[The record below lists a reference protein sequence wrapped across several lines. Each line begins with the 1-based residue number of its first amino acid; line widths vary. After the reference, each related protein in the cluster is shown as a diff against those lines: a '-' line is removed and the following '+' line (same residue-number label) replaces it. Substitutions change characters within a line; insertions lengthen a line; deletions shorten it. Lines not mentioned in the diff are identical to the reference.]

1 MLDIKVETFLSVCQE
16 MNYTKAAKKLNITQP
31 AVSMHIKNLED
42 YYGVPLFAFEGKRFQ
57 LTKYGKLLYDSLLSM
72 QNNEKYLKEQLRI
85 IKNKSNIINMGA
97 TLTVGEFMIAKS
109 ISHYIKSHPEADV
122 SVIVSNTKEL
132 LRKLD
137 SGAIDFAIL
146 EGDFSKS
153 SYFYETLFN
162 LEFIPICSSKHSPWQ
177 VPLAMQN
184 LTGERLIIREPGSGT
199 RKILEVALEQYGL
212 SIEDFKNVTM
222 IGNMNAIIDLVA
234 DNCGI
239 TFLYKNAVTGMLSQ
253 KEVMEIPIS
262 DFHVTHEISII
273 WKKENMQNSYIRNLI
288 HELFNICI

>member
-1 MLDIKVETFLSVCQE
+1 MLDMKVETFLSVCQE

-31 AVSMHIKNLED
+31 AVSMHIRNLED
-42 YYGVPLFAFEGKRFQ
+42 YYGVPLFIFEGKRFQ
-57 LTKYGKLLYDSLLSM
+57 LTKYGELLYNSLLSM

-109 ISHYIKSHPEADV
+109 ISHYIKSHPDTDV

-132 LRKLD
+132 LQKLD
-137 SGAIDFAIL
+137 SGIIDFAIL

-177 VPLAMQN
+177 TPLVMQH

-199 RKILEVALEQYGL
+199 RKILEIALEKYDL
-212 SIEDFKNVTM
+212 SVEDFRNVTM

-234 DNCGI
+234 DDCGI
-239 TFLYKNAVTGMLSQ
+239 TFLYKNAVTDMLSQ
-253 KEVMEIPIS
+253 KKVIEIPVS
-262 DFHVTHEISII
+262 DFHMMHEISII
-273 WKKENMQNSYIRNLI
+273 WKKENMQSSYIRNLI
-288 HELFNICI
+288 HELFNIYI

>member
-85 IKNKSNIINMGA
+85 IKNRSNIINMGA
-97 TLTVGEFMIAKS
+97 TLTVGEFMLAKP
-109 ISHYIKSHPEADV
+109 ISHYIKSHPETDV

-132 LRKLD
+132 LKKLD
-137 SGAIDFAIL
+137 SGIIDFAIL
-146 EGDFSKS
+146 EGDFTRST
-153 SYFYETLFN
+153 YFYQTLFN
-162 LEFIPICSSKHSPWQ
+162 LEFIPICSAEHSSWQ
-177 VPLAMQN
+177 APLTMQD
-184 LTGERLIIREPGSGT
+184 LTRERLIIRESGSGT
-199 RKILEVALEQYGL
+199 RRILEVALEEYGL
-212 SIEDFKNVTM
+212 SIENFKNVTM
-222 IGNMNAIIDLVA
+222 IGNMNAIINLVS

-239 TFLYKNAVTGMLSQ
+239 TFLYKNAVTDMLSK

-262 DFHVTHEISII
+262 DFHITHEISII
-273 WKKENMQNSYIRNLI
+273 WKKENMQSSYLRNLF